1 MANKIQADNL
11 TRRGAGRPKGSPN
24 KTTRAAKDAIAFAAD
39 ELGGGERLAAW
50 AKEAPENEKA
60 FWSSIYPK
68 LLPLQVNGSVT
79 HEAGNSIKD
88 LMERIA
94 TNGKRISGNG

>member
-24 KTTRAAKDAIAFAAD
+24 KTTRAAKDAIAFAAE

-60 FWSSIYPK
+60 FWTNIYPK
-68 LLPLQVNGSVT
+68 LLPMQVTGEDGGPVRTVT
-79 HEAGNSIKD
+79 
-88 LMERIA
+88 RIELVA
-94 TNGKRISGNG
+94 PQGHDQRST

>member
-1 MANKIQADNL
+1 MANKIEAGNL

-24 KTTRAAKDAIAFAAD
+24 KTTRAAKDAIAFAAE

-60 FWSSIYPK
+60 FWTTVYPK
-68 LLPLQVNGSVT
+68 LLPMQVTGEDGGPIRITRIELVAPG
-79 HEAGNSIKD
+79 HDDRKD
-88 LMERIA
+88 
-94 TNGKRISGNG
+94 